1 MFIFNLHFILSL
13 FFISFPGCFSM
24 SPALL
29 PAFSGPCRPPPALSF
44 TLTTFDCL
52 CFFIYCKRYNFEWA
66 FFTHRRFLP
75 SAPSAIFLT
84 QHAFFLEV
92 CRASYWSSKLRSGPP
107 ACLNHSN
114 PQSSHSEQF
123 SFKFYNI
130 LSWVTC
136 GKKFSLYAPYLFRTL
151 FACPKSYIKTIK
163 KHSEQD

>member
-13 FFISFPGCFSM
+13 FFISLPGCFSM

-75 SAPSAIFLT
+75 SAPSAIFLI
-84 QHAFFLEV
+84 QPAFIK
-92 CRASYWSSKLRSGPP
+92 ASLGVGSSSLKFAGLHTDLRNSGPAP
-107 ACLNHSN
+107 LLVWITVIHNLHIQNNSVL
-114 PQSSHSEQF
+114 SSTIYYHELLVVKSLV
-123 SFKFYNI
+123 YM
-130 LSWVTC
+130 LLTC
-136 GKKFSLYAPYLFRTL
+136 FELFSLVQ
-151 FACPKSYIKTIK
+151 SHI
-163 KHSEQD
+163 